1 MQNPISNLQRRILS
15 KSKEPNIIDEYH
27 YFMVH
32 YGYIPFDDFKKMD
45 ALLKDE
51 LIKRI
56 NEDNKRNKFTKR
68 KMK

>member
-27 YFMVH
+27 YLMVH